1 MCSSDWSSD
10 VCSSELPRKLWSAST
25 NSCIQKC
32 ERLVHEGIVILE
44 YATMPGILVQDE
56 IGARDARGKRYRVRA
71 GHHDVMIAIGD
82 QHRLMNCSEILRR
95 LLAPGLDR
103 GPRSEE
109 HTSELQSLMR
119 I

>member
-82 QHRLMNCSEILRR
+82 QHRLS
-95 LLAPGLDR
+95 
-103 GPRSEE
+103 SEE
-109 HTSELQSLMR
+109 RRVGKEWVSTCRSR
-119 I
+119 TWPYT

>member
-71 GHHDVMIAIGD
+71 GHTDVMIAIGD
-82 QHRLMNCSEILRR
+82 QHRLMHCSEILRR
-95 LLAPGLDR
+95 LLAHGLYR
-103 GPRSEE
+103 GRLPPQRRK
-109 HTSELQSLMR
+109 LQTR
-119 I
+119 